1 MSPAKR
7 RVAVDHLIGTFAVSQ
22 RRACTVVGQPRST
35 QRMPATLPTP
45 AEQHLRARLRELA
58 TARPRYGYR
67 RLHALLTREGYQVNH
82 KCVQR
87 LCRDE
92 GLRVR
97 VKKRKR
103 ARVGAST
110 VPGDRLPAKRPN
122 HFWALDFEFDQT
134 TDCRTLKYLITT
146 DEFTEKALAIEVER
160 SMTSYVS

>member
-82 KCVQR
+82 KRVGGFAVMRVFGC
-87 LCRDE
+87 
-92 GLRVR
+92 GLRNANAPELAPLQLQVTGCVR
-97 VKKRKR
+97 SAPTMCGRWI
-103 ARVGAST
+103 SSSI
-110 VPGDRLPAKRPN
+110 RL
-122 HFWALDFEFDQT
+122 
-134 TDCRTLKYLITT
+134 LI
-146 DEFTEKALAIEVER
+146 VER
-160 SMTSYVS
+160 LSI